1 MSDSKDSEKE
11 EEKEEMEDE
20 VEDEVESKL
29 VEKKLSRIEEPVD
42 SPVEKKP
49 SRIVT
54 TNRSNSEV
62 DVVASLA
69 DLLHDDSSPTGPK
82 KTRQIVLQNLSDKSS
97 NDINISTLNQ
107 EQSLP
112 QPSSLLER
120 SKRDNSEIEKRVKKD
135 LKNHFKKFIKDEI
148 AKLKE
153 QLEKLE
159 RRNKTFSEDRTRDS
173 KQHTSQ
179 DAGYY
184 VQDHKEIYSGTPFM
198 KATFM
203 DVTRSDN

>member
-1 MSDSKDSEKE
+1 VQELRVTTESSMSDSKDSEKE
-11 EEKEEMEDE
+11 EEKEELEDE

-97 NDINISTLNQ
+97 NDINISTLN
-107 EQSLP
+107 
-112 QPSSLLER
+112 
-120 SKRDNSEIEKRVKKD
+120 
-135 LKNHFKKFIKDEI
+135 
-148 AKLKE
+148 
-153 QLEKLE
+153 
-159 RRNKTFSEDRTRDS
+159 
-173 KQHTSQ
+173 
-179 DAGYY
+179 
-184 VQDHKEIYSGTPFM
+184 
-198 KATFM
+198 
-203 DVTRSDN
+203 